1 VTRNP
6 KIDEKTKERI
16 FQVISDPIDS
26 PWWKVRIDYGEDGH
40 TEPIEIDMLSVST
53 LKKMMKEHIKNI
65 SEQPNS

>member
-1 VTRNP
+1 MTRNP